1 MMTLDESVSLSE
13 RLRWIDRF
21 DRLVAG
27 AADRFIAVIGEEI
40 GKPEVET
47 VAAEILPLRAACRWH
62 RRHLRRLL
70 AGRRI
75 GGAPWWL
82 PGQRSRLERQPLGTV
97 AIVATWNYPLQLLG
111 IQLVQAIAAG
121 NRVVVKPS
129 ERSPRTHALLLSLAE
144 QAGLPPGWL
153 RASEATREAG
163 RSLLERERFD
173 HVVFTG
179 STAVGRE
186 IAAMAARSLTPTT
199 LELSGRDSGIV
210 LADADPRLAA
220 KCLWLAV
227 AMNAG
232 QTCMAPRR
240 ILVERRILRRFLDE
254 LAPLAAS
261 ARPRRLIE
269 PSAAALCHH
278 LAADAID
285 GGGRSVSGFCEAAE
299 GAWLRPL
306 AIADCPPEA
315 ALFAG
320 DHFGPVV
327 AVTPVESFGHA
338 LELHGGIE
346 QHLAVSVFTSSPAA
360 VAGRLAELRASTVL
374 VNDCLTPTAHPAV
387 SIGGHGLSG
396 WGTSR
401 GREGL
406 LALTR
411 PVHLA
416 RTSRWWR
423 VPPEIPGPGI
433 ARFLRRV
440 AGRGGR
446 PSSAEPNRPAS
457 TPSSPRSSACPPVPA
472 RSSSAEASPASPQ
485 PRN

>member
-1 MMTLDESVSLSE
+1 MTPHESLPLAD

-21 DRLVAG
+21 DRLVGG
-27 AADRFIAVIGEEI
+27 AADRFAALIAEEI

-70 AGRRI
+70 ADRRV
-75 GGAPWWL
+75 GGGPWWL
-82 PGQRSRLERQPLGTV
+82 PGQRSRIARSPLGTV

-111 IQLVQAIAAG
+111 IQLLQAIAAG

-129 ERSPRTHALLLSLAE
+129 ERSPRTHALLLALAAE
-144 QAGLPPGWL
+144 AGLPPGWL
-153 RASEATREAG
+153 RATEATREAG
-163 RSLLERERFD
+163 RRLLERERFD
-173 HVVFTG
+173 HLVFTG

-186 IAAMAARSLTPTT
+186 IAAMAARTLTPTT
-199 LELSGRDSGIV
+199 LELSGRDSAIV
-210 LADADPRLAA
+210 LADGDPRLAA
-220 KCLWLAV
+220 KSLWLAV
-227 AMNAG
+227 TMNAG

-261 ARPRRLIE
+261 ARPRRLID

-285 GGGRSVSGFCEAAE
+285 GGGRSVSGFCEAPE
-299 GAWLRPL
+299 GACLRPL
-306 AIADCPPEA
+306 AIAECPPEA

-346 QHLAVSVFTSSPAA
+346 QHLAVSVFTASPAA
-360 VAGRLAELRASTVL
+360 VAARLPELRASTVL
-374 VNDCLTPTAHPAV
+374 VNDCLAPTAHPAV

-396 WGTSR
+396 WGVSR

-406 LALTR
+406 LALAR

-433 ARFLRRV
+433 ARFLRRI
-440 AGRGGR
+440 AGRGGA
-446 PSSAEPNRPAS
+446 PSAAADPDRPAS
-457 TPSSPRSSACPPVPA
+457 SSPPRSSACPPVPA

-485 PRN
+485 PRS